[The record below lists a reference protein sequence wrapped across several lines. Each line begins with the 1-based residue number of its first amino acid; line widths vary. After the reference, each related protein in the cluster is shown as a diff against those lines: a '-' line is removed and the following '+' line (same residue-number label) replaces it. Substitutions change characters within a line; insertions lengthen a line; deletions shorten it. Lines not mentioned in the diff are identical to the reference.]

1 VSELRVREVLEESSL
16 RGYHCRLLAASYL
29 GWMFDAMNSGLISFI
44 LKPLS
49 SELGLTPSVV
59 GLLLSAWLMGMLI
72 GASLMGTLADQVGRK
87 PIIVASLVLYSIPAG
102 LCALADR
109 WELIAALRFL
119 AGIGASSYMA
129 VTSTLLSECFP
140 RRMRGRVV
148 AFVEGA
154 WAFGWLL
161 AAYLGLILA
170 PTRGWRPVILAGF
183 MPLIAALLFQ
193 LLVPESPR
201 FLGRAGRMEEAASIL
216 VAASLLPAERMN
228 ELEVEEAEVAR
239 FSLTSLWSPA
249 YRRRTLMLWIH
260 WFCIV
265 LAYWGIFLWAPYI
278 LVTERGLTLVKSLR
292 YSLLMTVMQIPGYWS
307 GAFLIERVGRKRL
320 LALYMAL
327 AGVGSLM
334 FSRTQTPL
342 EVLVWGSVISF
353 FNLGAWGITYAYTPE
368 LYPTEMRATGAGWAN
383 SIGRIGGILGPS
395 IAGLLLGFAGST
407 PLFILFALIHLV
419 SSSAILLL
427 GVETRGVSLD

>member
-1 VSELRVREVLEESSL
+1 MKMREILEEAPL
-16 RGYHCRLLAASYL
+16 GGYHYRLLAVAYL
-29 GWMFDAMNSGLISFI
+29 GWMFDAMNSGLISFV

-49 SELGLTPSVV
+49 AELGLTPGVV
-59 GLLLSAWLMGMLI
+59 GLLLSAWLMGMFI
-72 GASLMGTLADQVGRK
+72 GAFLMGTLADRIGRK
-87 PIIVASLVLYSIPAG
+87 PVIVASLLLYSIPAG
-102 LCALADR
+102 LCGLADR

-129 VTSTLLSECFP
+129 VTSTLVSECFP
-140 RRMRGRVV
+140 RRIRGRAV
-148 AFVEGA
+148 AFLESA

-170 PTRGWRPVILAGF
+170 PTSGWRPVILAGF
-183 MPLIAALLFQ
+183 TPLIAAMLFQ

-201 FLGRAGRMEEAASIL
+201 FLEKAGRLDEAVSIL
-216 VAASLLPAERMN
+216 IEGSLMPSERRGDVEAE
-228 ELEVEEAEVAR
+228 EVEEVGFTVA
-239 FSLTSLWSPA
+239 SLWAKP

-292 YSLLMTVMQIPGYWS
+292 YSLLITAMQIPGYWS
-307 GAFLIERVGRKRL
+307 GALLIERVGRKRL
-320 LALYMAL
+320 LTLYMAL
-327 AGVGSLM
+327 AGLGSLM
-334 FSRTQTPL
+334 FSMAHTPL
-342 EVLVWGSVISF
+342 EALIWGSVISF

-368 LYPTEMRATGAGWAN
+368 LYPTGMRATGAGWAN
-383 SIGRIGGILGPS
+383 SVGRIGGILGPY
-395 IAGLLLGFAGST
+395 IAGVLIGWMGST

-419 SSSAILLL
+419 SASAVALL
-427 GVETRGVSLD
+427 GIETRGVSLD

>member
-1 VSELRVREVLEESSL
+1 MKMREILEEAPL
-16 RGYHCRLLAASYL
+16 GGYHYRLLAVAYL
-29 GWMFDAMNSGLISFI
+29 GWMFDAMNSGLISFV

-49 SELGLTPSVV
+49 AELGLTPGVV
-59 GLLLSAWLMGMLI
+59 GLLLSSWLMGMLI
-72 GASLMGTLADQVGRK
+72 GAFLMGTLADRIGRK
-87 PIIVASLVLYSIPAG
+87 PVIVASLLLYSIPAG
-102 LCALADR
+102 LCGLADR

-129 VTSTLLSECFP
+129 VTSTLVSECFP
-140 RRMRGRVV
+140 RRIRGRAV
-148 AFVEGA
+148 AFLESA

-183 MPLIAALLFQ
+183 TPLIAAMLFQ

-201 FLGRAGRMEEAASIL
+201 FLEKAGRLDEAVSIL
-216 VAASLLPAERMN
+216 IKGSLMPSERRGDVEAE
-228 ELEVEEAEVAR
+228 EVEEVGFTVA
-239 FSLTSLWSPA
+239 SLWAKP

-292 YSLLMTVMQIPGYWS
+292 YSLLITAMQIPGYWS
-307 GAFLIERVGRKRL
+307 GALLIERVGRKRL
-320 LALYMAL
+320 LTLYMAL
-327 AGVGSLM
+327 AGLGSLM
-334 FSRTQTPL
+334 FSMAHTPL
-342 EVLVWGSVISF
+342 EVLIWGSIISF

-368 LYPTEMRATGAGWAN
+368 LYPTGMRATGAGWAN
-383 SIGRIGGILGPS
+383 SVGRIGGILGPY
-395 IAGLLLGFAGST
+395 IAGVLIGLTGST
-407 PLFILFALIHLV
+407 PLFILFALLHFI
-419 SSSAILLL
+419 SASAVTLL
-427 GVETRGVSLD
+427 GVETKGVSID

>member
-1 VSELRVREVLEESSL
+1 MKMREILEEAPL
-16 RGYHCRLLAASYL
+16 GGYHYRLLAVAYL
-29 GWMFDAMNSGLISFI
+29 GWMFDAMNSGLISFV

-49 SELGLTPSVV
+49 AELGLTPGVV
-59 GLLLSAWLMGMLI
+59 GLLLSAWLMGMFI
-72 GASLMGTLADQVGRK
+72 GAFLMGTLADRIGRK
-87 PIIVASLVLYSIPAG
+87 PVIVASLLLYSIPAG
-102 LCALADR
+102 LCGLADR

-129 VTSTLLSECFP
+129 VTSTLVSECFP
-140 RRMRGRVV
+140 RRIRGRAV
-148 AFVEGA
+148 AFLESA

-170 PTRGWRPVILAGF
+170 PTSGWRPVILAGF
-183 MPLIAALLFQ
+183 TPLIAAMLFQ

-201 FLGRAGRMEEAASIL
+201 FLEKAGRLDEAVSIL
-216 VAASLLPAERMN
+216 IEGSLMPSERRGDVEAE
-228 ELEVEEAEVAR
+228 EVEEIGFTVA
-239 FSLTSLWSPA
+239 SLWAKP

-292 YSLLMTVMQIPGYWS
+292 YSLLITAMQIPGYWS
-307 GAFLIERVGRKRL
+307 GALLIERVGRKRL
-320 LALYMAL
+320 LTLYMAL
-327 AGVGSLM
+327 AGLGSLM
-334 FSRTQTPL
+334 FSMAHTPL
-342 EVLVWGSVISF
+342 EALIWGSVISF

-368 LYPTEMRATGAGWAN
+368 LYPTGMRATGAGWAN
-383 SIGRIGGILGPS
+383 SVGRIGGILGPY
-395 IAGLLLGFAGST
+395 IAGVLIGWMGST

-419 SSSAILLL
+419 SASAVALL
-427 GVETRGVSLD
+427 GIETRGVSLD

>member
-1 VSELRVREVLEESSL
+1 MKVREILEEAPL
-16 RGYHCRLLAASYL
+16 VGYHYRLLAVSYL
-29 GWMFDAMNSGLISFI
+29 GWMFDAMNSGLISFV

-49 SELGLTPSVV
+49 AELGLTPGVV

-72 GASLMGTLADQVGRK
+72 GAFLMGTLADRIGRK
-87 PIIVASLVLYSIPAG
+87 PVIVASLLLYSIPAG
-102 LCALADR
+102 LCGLADR

-129 VTSTLLSECFP
+129 VTSTLVSECFP
-140 RRMRGRVV
+140 RRMRGRAV
-148 AFVEGA
+148 AFLESA

-183 MPLIAALLFQ
+183 MPLIAAMLFQ
-193 LLVPESPR
+193 ILVPESPR
-201 FLGRAGRMEEAASIL
+201 FLEKAGRFDEAVSIL
-216 VAASLLPAERMN
+216 VKGSLMPSERRGEVEAEEGREGGGFTVASLWAKP
-228 ELEVEEAEVAR
+228 
-239 FSLTSLWSPA
+239 

-292 YSLLMTVMQIPGYWS
+292 YSLLITAMQIPGYWS
-307 GAFLIERVGRKRL
+307 GALLIEHVGRKRL

-327 AGVGSLM
+327 AGLGSLM
-334 FSRTQTPL
+334 FSMARTPL
-342 EVLVWGSVISF
+342 EVLIWGSVISF

-383 SIGRIGGILGPS
+383 SIGRIGGILGPY
-395 IAGLLLGFAGST
+395 IAGLLIGWMGST

-419 SSSAILLL
+419 SASAVFLL
-427 GVETRGVSLD
+427 GVETRGLSLD

>member
-1 VSELRVREVLEESSL
+1 MKIREILEEAPL
-16 RGYHCRLLAASYL
+16 VGYHYRLLAVSYL
-29 GWMFDAMNSGLISFI
+29 GWMFDAMNSGLISFV

-49 SELGLTPSVV
+49 AELGLTPGVV

-72 GASLMGTLADQVGRK
+72 GAFLMGTLADRIGRK
-87 PIIVASLVLYSIPAG
+87 PVIVASLLLYSIPAG
-102 LCALADR
+102 LCGLADR

-129 VTSTLLSECFP
+129 VTSTLVSECFP
-140 RRMRGRVV
+140 RRMRGRAV
-148 AFVEGA
+148 AFLESA

-183 MPLIAALLFQ
+183 TPLIAAMLFQ
-193 LLVPESPR
+193 ILVPESPR
-201 FLGRAGRMEEAASIL
+201 FLEKAGRLDEAVSIL
-216 VAASLLPAERMN
+216 VKDALMPSERKGEVEAEEGREAGGFTVASLWAKP
-228 ELEVEEAEVAR
+228 
-239 FSLTSLWSPA
+239 

-292 YSLLMTVMQIPGYWS
+292 YSLLITAMQIPGYWS
-307 GAFLIERVGRKRL
+307 GALLIEHVGRKRL

-327 AGVGSLM
+327 AGLGSLM
-334 FSRTQTPL
+334 FSMARTPL
-342 EVLVWGSVISF
+342 EVLIWGSVISF

-383 SIGRIGGILGPS
+383 SVGRIGGILGPY
-395 IAGLLLGFAGST
+395 IAGVLIGWMGST

-419 SSSAILLL
+419 SASAVFLL
-427 GVETRGVSLD
+427 GVETRGISLD

>member
-1 VSELRVREVLEESSL
+1 MKIREILEEAPL
-16 RGYHCRLLAASYL
+16 VGYHYRLLAVSYL
-29 GWMFDAMNSGLISFI
+29 GWMFDAMNSGLISFV

-49 SELGLTPSVV
+49 AELGLTPGVV

-72 GASLMGTLADQVGRK
+72 GAFLMGTLADRIGRK
-87 PIIVASLVLYSIPAG
+87 PVIGASLLLYSIPAG
-102 LCALADR
+102 LCGLADR

-129 VTSTLLSECFP
+129 VTSTLVSECFP
-140 RRMRGRVV
+140 RRMRGRAV
-148 AFVEGA
+148 AFLESA

-183 MPLIAALLFQ
+183 TPLIAAMLFQ
-193 LLVPESPR
+193 ILVPESPR
-201 FLGRAGRMEEAASIL
+201 FLEKAGRLDEAVSIL
-216 VAASLLPAERMN
+216 VKDALMPSERKGEVEAEEGREAGGFTVASLWAKP
-228 ELEVEEAEVAR
+228 
-239 FSLTSLWSPA
+239 

-292 YSLLMTVMQIPGYWS
+292 YSLLITAMQIPGYWS
-307 GAFLIERVGRKRL
+307 GALLIEHVGRKRL

-327 AGVGSLM
+327 AGLGSLM
-334 FSRTQTPL
+334 FSMARTPL
-342 EVLVWGSVISF
+342 EVLIWGSVISF

-383 SIGRIGGILGPS
+383 SVGRIGGILGPY
-395 IAGLLLGFAGST
+395 IAGVLIGWMGST

-419 SSSAILLL
+419 SASAVFLL
-427 GVETRGVSLD
+427 GVETRGISLD

>member
-1 VSELRVREVLEESSL
+1 MKMREILEEAPL
-16 RGYHCRLLAASYL
+16 GGYHYRLLAVAYL
-29 GWMFDAMNSGLISFI
+29 GWMFDAMNSGLISFV

-49 SELGLTPSVV
+49 AELGLTPGVV
-59 GLLLSAWLMGMLI
+59 GLLLSSWLMGMLI
-72 GASLMGTLADQVGRK
+72 GAFLMGTLADRIGRK
-87 PIIVASLVLYSIPAG
+87 PVIVASLLLYSIPAG
-102 LCALADR
+102 LCGLADR

-129 VTSTLLSECFP
+129 VTSTLVSECFP
-140 RRMRGRVV
+140 RRIRGRAV
-148 AFVEGA
+148 AFLESA

-183 MPLIAALLFQ
+183 TPLIAAMLFQ

-201 FLGRAGRMEEAASIL
+201 FLEKAGRIDEAVSIL
-216 VAASLLPAERMN
+216 IKGSLMSSERRGDVEAE
-228 ELEVEEAEVAR
+228 EVEEVGFTVA
-239 FSLTSLWSPA
+239 SLWAKP

-292 YSLLMTVMQIPGYWS
+292 YSLLITAMQIPGYWS
-307 GAFLIERVGRKRL
+307 GALLIERVGRKRL
-320 LALYMAL
+320 LTLYMAL
-327 AGVGSLM
+327 AGLGSLM
-334 FSRTQTPL
+334 FSMAHTPL
-342 EVLVWGSVISF
+342 EVLIWGSIISF

-368 LYPTEMRATGAGWAN
+368 LYPTGMRATGAGWAN
-383 SIGRIGGILGPS
+383 SIGRIGGILGPY
-395 IAGLLLGFAGST
+395 IAGVLIGLTGST
-407 PLFILFALIHLV
+407 PLFILFALLHFI
-419 SSSAILLL
+419 SASAVTLL
-427 GVETRGVSLD
+427 GVETKGISID

>member
-1 VSELRVREVLEESSL
+1 MKMREILEEAPL
-16 RGYHCRLLAASYL
+16 GGYHYRLLAVAYL
-29 GWMFDAMNSGLISFI
+29 GWMFDAMNSGLISFV

-49 SELGLTPSVV
+49 AELGLTPGVV
-59 GLLLSAWLMGMLI
+59 GLLLSSWLMGMLI
-72 GASLMGTLADQVGRK
+72 GAFLMGTLADRIGRK
-87 PIIVASLVLYSIPAG
+87 PVIVASLLLYSIPAG
-102 LCALADR
+102 LCGLADR

-129 VTSTLLSECFP
+129 VTSTLVSECFP
-140 RRMRGRVV
+140 RRIRGRAV
-148 AFVEGA
+148 AFLESA

-183 MPLIAALLFQ
+183 TPLIAAMLFQ

-201 FLGRAGRMEEAASIL
+201 FLEKAGRIDEAVSIL
-216 VAASLLPAERMN
+216 IKGSLMSSERRGDVEAE
-228 ELEVEEAEVAR
+228 EVEEVGFTVA
-239 FSLTSLWSPA
+239 SLWAKP

-292 YSLLMTVMQIPGYWS
+292 YSLLITAMQIPGYWS
-307 GAFLIERVGRKRL
+307 GALLIERVGRKRL
-320 LALYMAL
+320 LTLYMAL
-327 AGVGSLM
+327 AGLGSLM
-334 FSRTQTPL
+334 FSMAHTPL
-342 EVLVWGSVISF
+342 EVLIWGSIISF

-368 LYPTEMRATGAGWAN
+368 LYPTGMRATGAGWAN
-383 SIGRIGGILGPS
+383 SIGRIGGILGPY
-395 IAGLLLGFAGST
+395 IAGVLIGWMGST

-419 SSSAILLL
+419 SASAVALL
-427 GVETRGVSLD
+427 GIETRGVSLD

>member
-1 VSELRVREVLEESSL
+1 MKMREILEEAPL
-16 RGYHCRLLAASYL
+16 GGYHYRLLAVAYL
-29 GWMFDAMNSGLISFI
+29 GWMFDAMNSGLISFV

-49 SELGLTPSVV
+49 AELGLTPGVV
-59 GLLLSAWLMGMLI
+59 GLLLSAWLMGMFI
-72 GASLMGTLADQVGRK
+72 GAFLMGTLADRIGRK
-87 PIIVASLVLYSIPAG
+87 PVIVASLLLYSIPAG
-102 LCALADR
+102 LCGLADR

-129 VTSTLLSECFP
+129 VTSTLVSECFP
-140 RRMRGRVV
+140 RRIRGRAV
-148 AFVEGA
+148 AFLESA

-170 PTRGWRPVILAGF
+170 PTSGWRPVILAGF
-183 MPLIAALLFQ
+183 TPLIAAMLFQ

-201 FLGRAGRMEEAASIL
+201 FLEKAGRLDEAVSIL
-216 VAASLLPAERMN
+216 IEGSLMPSERRGDVEAEEVEEVGFTAASLWAKP
-228 ELEVEEAEVAR
+228 
-239 FSLTSLWSPA
+239 

-292 YSLLMTVMQIPGYWS
+292 YSLLITAMQIPGYWS
-307 GAFLIERVGRKRL
+307 GALLIERVGRKRL
-320 LALYMAL
+320 LTLYMAL
-327 AGVGSLM
+327 AGLGSLM
-334 FSRTQTPL
+334 FSMAHTPL
-342 EVLVWGSVISF
+342 EALIWGSVISF

-368 LYPTEMRATGAGWAN
+368 LYPTGMRATGAGWAN
-383 SIGRIGGILGPS
+383 SVGRIGGILGPY
-395 IAGLLLGFAGST
+395 IAGVLIGWMGST

-419 SSSAILLL
+419 SASAVALL
-427 GVETRGVSLD
+427 GIETRGVSLD